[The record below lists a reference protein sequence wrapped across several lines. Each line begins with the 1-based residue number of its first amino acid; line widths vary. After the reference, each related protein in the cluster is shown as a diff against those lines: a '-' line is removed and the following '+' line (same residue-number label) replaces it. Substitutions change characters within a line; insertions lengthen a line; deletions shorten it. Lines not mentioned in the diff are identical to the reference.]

1 MSRRPVFESPLKQ
14 GSTMSKTPARTI
26 VMPRDARTGQIVTER
41 YAKTHPSTT
50 TVEKRVVPAPKK
62 K

>member
-1 MSRRPVFESPLKQ
+1 MA
-14 GSTMSKTPARTI
+14 KTPTRTI
-26 VMPRDARTGQIVTER
+26 VMPRDARTGQIVTPG

>member
-1 MSRRPVFESPLKQ
+1 
-14 GSTMSKTPARTI
+14 MSKTPTRTI

-50 TVEKRVVPAPKK
+50 TVERRIVPVPKK